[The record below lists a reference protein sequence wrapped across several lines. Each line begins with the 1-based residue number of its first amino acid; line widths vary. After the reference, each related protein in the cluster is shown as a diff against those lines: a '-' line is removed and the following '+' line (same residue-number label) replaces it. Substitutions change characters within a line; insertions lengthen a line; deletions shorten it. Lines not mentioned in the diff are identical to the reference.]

1 MSCVFYKTQLTQGV
15 LEVMKRLLLLGLV
28 IGASVASSAPAA
40 TTTLAIT
47 HDGYVPKTVTIA
59 TGDSVV
65 FANQDT
71 VAHQV
76 VLKPTTGFT
85 CTADLVIQPGQSS
98 TCTFRTVTKYS
109 VNDPNKNSAAFKGTI
124 NVTAGPPS
132 LTVAPKIVLYGRT
145 ATLTGQLA
153 SGQANQKVDIFSQ
166 ECGASALTKLTTVT
180 TATGGAYTLS
190 VQPRHN
196 TTYQARFRSSSSSQV
211 LEKVRPKVT
220 LRKLAPRKFRV
231 TVLAA
236 DSYAGKFVLF
246 QRYSS
251 VKRRWIT
258 VRSVVLRAGSTLIT
272 PINPTSVSTATFR
285 AKIRVRLRVRG
296 YLTQAQVG
304 GCYAA
309 SASTTIRS

>member
-1 MSCVFYKTQLTQGV
+1 
-15 LEVMKRLLLLGLV
+15 MKRLLLLGLV
-28 IGASVASSAPAA
+28 LGAAVASSAPAA

-47 HDGYVPKTVTIA
+47 HDGYVPKTLTVA

-71 VAHQV
+71 AAHQV
-76 VLKPTTGFT
+76 VLKPTTGYT
-85 CTADLVIQPGQSS
+85 CTGSLTLQPAQSA
-98 TCTFRTVTKYS
+98 TCTFRVATKYTVS
-109 VNDPNKNSAAFKGTI
+109 DPNKNGSAFKGSITV
-124 NVTAGPPS
+124 NAAPGSTLS
-132 LTVAPKIVLYGRT
+132 LTATPKVALYGRS

-153 SGQANQKVDIFSQ
+153 SGQVNQKVDILTQ
-166 ECGASALTKLTTVT
+166 ECGAAALTRLTTVT
-180 TATGGAYTLS
+180 TAAGGAYTLG
-190 VQPRHN
+190 VQPRRN
-196 TTYQARFRSSSSSQV
+196 TTYQARFRSSSSSQA
-211 LEKVRPKVT
+211 LEKVRPRVT

-236 DSYAGKFVLF
+236 DSYAGKFVMF
-246 QRYSS
+246 QRYSV

-258 VRSVVLRAGSTLIT
+258 IRSVVLRAGSTVIT
-272 PINPTSVSTATFR
+272 PINPTRISTVTFR
-285 AKIRVRLRVRG
+285 AKVHVRLRVRA

>member
-1 MSCVFYKTQLTQGV
+1 
-15 LEVMKRLLLLGLV
+15 MKRLLLLGLV
-28 IGASVASSAPAA
+28 LGATVASSAPAA

-47 HDGYVPKTVTIA
+47 HNGYVPKTLTIA

-71 VAHQV
+71 IAHQV
-76 VLKPTTGFT
+76 VLKPTSGYT
-85 CTADLVIQPGQSS
+85 CTGSLTLQPAQST
-98 TCTFRTVTKYS
+98 TCTFRTATKYTVS
-109 VNDPNKNSAAFKGTI
+109 DPNKKGSAFKGSITV
-124 NVTAGPPS
+124 NAAPGSTLS
-132 LTVAPKIVLYGRT
+132 LTAVPKVALYGRS
-145 ATLTGQLA
+145 AMLTGQLS
-153 SGQANQKVDIFSQ
+153 SGQANQKVDIFTQ

-190 VQPRHN
+190 VQPRRN
-196 TTYQARFRSSSSSQV
+196 TTYQARFRSSSSLQV
-211 LEKVRPKVT
+211 LQKVRPKVT
-220 LRKLAPRKFRV
+220 LRKFAPRKFRV

-236 DSYAGKFVLF
+236 DSYAGKFALF

-258 VRSVVLRAGSTLIT
+258 VRSVVLRAGSNLMT
-272 PINPTSVSTATFR
+272 PINPTRVSTATFR
-285 AKIRVRLRVRG
+285 AKIRVRLRARA

-309 SASTTIRS
+309 SASATIRS

>member
-1 MSCVFYKTQLTQGV
+1 
-15 LEVMKRLLLLGLV
+15 MKRLLLLGLV
-28 IGASVASSAPAA
+28 LGAAVASSAPAA

-47 HDGYVPKTVTIA
+47 GNGYVPKTLTIT

-76 VLKPTTGFT
+76 VLKPTTGYT
-85 CTADLVIQPGQSS
+85 CAGSLTLQPAQST
-98 TCTFRTVTKYS
+98 TCTFRTATKYT
-109 VNDPNKNSAAFKGTI
+109 VNDPNKNGSAFKGSITV
-124 NVTAGPPS
+124 NAAAGSTLTLTTAS
-132 LTVAPKIVLYGRT
+132 KVVLYGRS

-153 SGQANQKVDIFSQ
+153 SGQANQKVDLFAQ
-166 ECGASALTKLTTVT
+166 ECSAPALTKLATVT
-180 TATGGAYTLS
+180 TTAGGAYSHTA
-190 VQPRHN
+190 QPRRN
-196 TTYQARFRSSSSSQV
+196 TSYQTRFRSSSSSQV
-211 LEKVRPKVT
+211 LVKVRPKVT
-220 LRKLAPRKFRV
+220 LRKLAPRRFRV

-246 QRYSS
+246 QRYSL
-251 VKRRWIT
+251 VKRRWLT
-258 VRSVVLRAGSTLIT
+258 VRSVVLRAGSTLMT
-272 PINPTSVSTATFR
+272 PINPTRVSTATFR
-285 AKIRVRLRVRG
+285 AKIRVRLRVRA

>member
-1 MSCVFYKTQLTQGV
+1 
-15 LEVMKRLLLLGLV
+15 MKRLLLLGLV
-28 IGASVASSAPAA
+28 LGAAVASSAPAA
-40 TTTLAIT
+40 TTTTLAIT
-47 HDGYVPKTVTIA
+47 HDGYVPKTLTIA

-76 VLKPTTGFT
+76 VLKPTDGYT
-85 CTADLVIQPGQSS
+85 CTGSLTLQPAQST
-98 TCTFRTVTKYS
+98 TCTFRTATKYTVS
-109 VNDPNKNSAAFKGTI
+109 DPNKKGSAFKGSITV
-124 NVTAGPPS
+124 NAAPGSTLS
-132 LTVAPKIVLYGRT
+132 LTAAPKVVLYGRS

-153 SGQANQKVDIFSQ
+153 SGQANQKVDIFTQ
-166 ECGASALTKLTTVT
+166 ECGASALTKLTTLT

-190 VQPRHN
+190 VQPRRN

-220 LRKLAPRKFRV
+220 LRKLAPRRFRV

-246 QRYSS
+246 QRYS
-251 VKRRWIT
+251 VVRRRWIT
-258 VRSVVLRAGSTLIT
+258 IRSVVLRAGSSLTT
-272 PINPTSVSTATFR
+272 PINPTRVSTVTFR
-285 AKIRVRLRVRG
+285 AKIRVRLRVRA

-304 GCYAA
+304 SCYAA

>member
-1 MSCVFYKTQLTQGV
+1 
-15 LEVMKRLLLLGLV
+15 MKRLLLLGLV
-28 IGASVASSAPAA
+28 LGAAVASSAPAA

-47 HDGYVPKTVTIA
+47 GNGYVPKTLTIT

-65 FANQDT
+65 FTNQDT
-71 VAHQV
+71 VAHQL

-85 CTADLVIQPGQSS
+85 CTANLVIQPGQSS
-98 TCTFRTVTKYS
+98 TCTFRTVGKYGVS
-109 VNDPNKNSAAFKGTI
+109 DPNRNGAAFKGTI
-124 NVTAGPPS
+124 NVTAGPPGSTLS
-132 LTVAPKIVLYGRT
+132 LTAAPKVVLYGRS

-153 SGQANQKVDIFSQ
+153 SGQANQKVDVFTQ
-166 ECGASALTKLTTVT
+166 ECGAAALTKLTTVST
-180 TATGGAYTLS
+180 TTGGAYTLT
-190 VQPRHN
+190 VQPHRN

-211 LEKVRPKVT
+211 LVKVRPKVT

-236 DSYAGKFVLF
+236 DSYTGKFVLF

-251 VKRRWIT
+251 LKRRWIT
-258 VRSVVLRAGSTLIT
+258 VRSVVLRAGPTLVT

-285 AKIRVRLRVRG
+285 AKIRVRLRVRA
-296 YLTQAQVG
+296 YLTQAQAG
-304 GCYAA
+304 SCHAA

>member
-1 MSCVFYKTQLTQGV
+1 
-15 LEVMKRLLLLGLV
+15 MKRLLLLGLV
-28 IGASVASSAPAA
+28 LGAAVASSAPAA

-47 HDGYVPKTVTIA
+47 GNGYVPKTLTIT

-76 VLKPTTGFT
+76 VLKPTTGYT
-85 CTADLVIQPGQSS
+85 CAGSLTLQPAQST
-98 TCTFRTVTKYS
+98 TCTFRTATKYT
-109 VNDPNKNSAAFKGTI
+109 VNDPNKNGSAFKGSITV
-124 NVTAGPPS
+124 NAAAGSTLTLTTAS
-132 LTVAPKIVLYGRT
+132 KVVLYGRS

-153 SGQANQKVDIFSQ
+153 SGQANQKVDLFAQ
-166 ECGASALTKLTTVT
+166 ECSAPALTKLATVT
-180 TATGGAYTLS
+180 TTAGGAYSHTA
-190 VQPRHN
+190 QPRRN
-196 TTYQARFRSSSSSQV
+196 TSYQTRFRSSSSSQV
-211 LEKVRPKVT
+211 LVKVRPKVT

-258 VRSVVLRAGSTLIT
+258 LRSVALRAGSTLVT
-272 PINPTSVSTATFR
+272 PINPTRVSTATFR
-285 AKIRVRLRVRG
+285 PKIRVRLRVRA
-296 YLTQAQVG
+296 YLTQAQAG
-304 GCYAA
+304 SCHAA

>member
-1 MSCVFYKTQLTQGV
+1 
-15 LEVMKRLLLLGLV
+15 MKRLLLLGLV
-28 IGASVASSAPAA
+28 LGAAVASSAPAA

-47 HDGYVPKTVTIA
+47 HDGYVPKTLTVA

-71 VAHQV
+71 AAHQV
-76 VLKPTTGFT
+76 VLKPTTGYT
-85 CTADLVIQPGQSS
+85 CTGSLTLQPAQSA
-98 TCTFRTVTKYS
+98 TCTFRAATKYTVS
-109 VNDPNKNSAAFKGTI
+109 DPNKNGSAFKGSITV
-124 NVTAGPPS
+124 NAAPGSTLS
-132 LTVAPKIVLYGRT
+132 LTATPKVALYGRS

-153 SGQANQKVDIFSQ
+153 SGQANQKVDIFTQ

-180 TATGGAYTLS
+180 TAAGGAYTLG
-190 VQPRHN
+190 VQPRRN
-196 TTYQARFRSSSSSQV
+196 TTYQARFRSSSSSQA
-211 LEKVRPKVT
+211 LEKVRPRIT

-236 DSYAGKFVLF
+236 DSYAGKFVMF
-246 QRYSS
+246 QRYSV

-258 VRSVVLRAGSTLIT
+258 IRSVVLRAGLTVIT
-272 PINPTSVSTATFR
+272 PINPTRISTATFR
-285 AKIRVRLRVRG
+285 AKVRVRLRVRA

>member
-1 MSCVFYKTQLTQGV
+1 
-15 LEVMKRLLLLGLV
+15 
-28 IGASVASSAPAA
+28 
-40 TTTLAIT
+40 
-47 HDGYVPKTVTIA
+47 VPKTLTIT

-76 VLKPTTGFT
+76 VLKPTTGYA
-85 CTADLVIQPGQSS
+85 CTGSLTLQPAQSA
-98 TCTFRTVTKYS
+98 TCTFRVATKYMVS
-109 VNDPNKNSAAFKGTI
+109 DPNKNGSAFKGSITV
-124 NVTAGPPS
+124 NAAPGSTLTLTA
-132 LTVAPKIVLYGRT
+132 APKVALYGRSV
-145 ATLTGQLA
+145 TLTGQLA
-153 SGQANQKVDIFSQ
+153 SGQANQKVDLFAQ
-166 ECGASALTKLTTVT
+166 ECGAPALTKLTTVT
-180 TATGGAYTLS
+180 TTAGGAYSHTA
-190 VQPRHN
+190 QPRRN

-220 LRKLAPRKFRV
+220 MRKLAPRKFRV

-272 PINPTSVSTATFR
+272 PINPTRVSTATFR
-285 AKIRVRLRVRG
+285 AKIRARLRVRG

>member
-1 MSCVFYKTQLTQGV
+1 MR
-15 LEVMKRLLLLGLV
+15 RLLLLGL
-28 IGASVASSAPAA
+28 ILGAGVASSAPAA
-40 TTTLAIT
+40 TTTLAVT
-47 HDGYVPKTVTIA
+47 SNGYVPKTLTIT

-76 VLKPTTGFT
+76 VLKPTTGYA
-85 CTADLVIQPGQSS
+85 CTGSLTLQPAQST
-98 TCTFRTVTKYS
+98 TCTFHTATKYTVT
-109 VNDPNKNSAAFKGTI
+109 DPNKKGSAFKGSITV
-124 NVTAGPPS
+124 NAAPGSTLTLTA
-132 LTVAPKIVLYGRT
+132 APKVVLYGRS

-153 SGQANQKVDIFSQ
+153 SGQANQKVDIFTQ

-180 TATGGAYTLS
+180 TAAGGAYTLS
-190 VQPRHN
+190 VQPRRN

-236 DSYAGKFVLF
+236 ESYAGKFVLF
-246 QRYSS
+246 QRYRV
-251 VKRRWIT
+251 VKRRWVTI
-258 VRSVVLRAGSTLIT
+258 RSVVLRAGSSLTT
-272 PINPTSVSTATFR
+272 PINPTTVSTATFR
-285 AKIRVRLRVRG
+285 AKIRVRLRVRA
-296 YLTQAQVG
+296 YLTQAQAG
-304 GCYAA
+304 SCYAA